1 MDYTGDGLIMLW
13 FTFFVTANKVSDEAQ
28 MLERNK
34 GFSPRSSRFA
44 VVHFE
49 QFIVELYKTVMYAD
63 IK

>member
-1 MDYTGDGLIMLW
+1 MLW